1 ELERNPRAEA
11 RELAERWIARG
22 LPKELAHEVARA
34 LGENPAEA
42 LRVHAQEELGIDPH
56 EQPSPW
62 VAAGSSFLCFSIGA
76 LVPLAPYPAHSL
88 AEDAGNPDAGTPESA
103 GVRSALAI
111 NVGSVEEV
119 DAGLAA
125 AEAAGGR
132 ITRAAERM
140 FWGGYSG
147 YFADPDGHAWEV
159 AYN

>member
-1 ELERNPRAEA
+1 MS
-11 RELAERWIARG
+11 
-22 LPKELAHEVARA
+22 LPAYISLVTLGVADVARA
-34 LGENPAEA
+34 KAFYAALGWP
-42 LRVHAQEELGIDPH
+42 
-56 EQPSPW
+56 
-62 VAAGSSFLCFSIGA
+62 VAADDGDDFCVFDTGGPVLA
-76 LVPLAPYPAHSL
+76 LYPADSL
-88 AEDAGNPDAGTPESA
+88 AEDAGRETSS

-132 ITRAAERM
+132 ITRAAQQM

-159 AYN
+159 AYNPHWSLDRNGRPTVS

>member
-1 ELERNPRAEA
+1 MSLPA
-11 RELAERWIARG
+11 RISLVTLGVAD
-22 LPKELAHEVARA
+22 VARA
-34 LGENPAEA
+34 KAFYSALGWP
-42 LRVHAQEELGIDPH
+42 
-56 EQPSPW
+56 
-62 VAAGSSFLCFSIGA
+62 VAADDGDDFCVFDTRGPVLA
-76 LVPLAPYPAHSL
+76 LYPAHSL

-159 AYN
+159 AYNPHWTLDEHGRPTLR